1 MGFTNE
7 KVTDYISSHYTP
19 LDEQLGS
26 FREYNEENNVP
37 LILRETESFLSL
49 LLELTHPRRILE
61 IGTAYGYS
69 ALFFA
74 RKVPDAVVTTID
86 RNPHMIPVASSYFE
100 DWEEGSRI
108 DFRTGDAEQVLD
120 EMISERRSS
129 SQNILPFDFIFID
142 AGKSHYRD
150 FFDRAE
156 QLAAPGAL
164 IVCDNILMHGWT
176 VDRSYEGARRHRTN
190 VKYMRQFIEY
200 INTREDLT
208 VSLLS
213 SGDGLAVI
221 RLHE

>member
-120 EMISERRSS
+120 EMISERKSS
-129 SQNILPFDFIFID
+129 SQNMLPFDFIFID

-200 INTREDLT
+200 ISRREDLT

>member
-120 EMISERRSS
+120 EMISERKSS
-129 SQNILPFDFIFID
+129 SQNMLPFDFIFID

-200 INTREDLT
+200 IRPDC
-208 VSLLS
+208 
-213 SGDGLAVI
+213 LAPFE
-221 RLHE
+221 R

>member
-120 EMISERRSS
+120 EMISERKSS
-129 SQNILPFDFIFID
+129 SQNMLPFDFIFID

-200 INTREDLT
+200 ISKREDLT

>member
-1 MGFTNE
+1 MGFTSE
-7 KVTDYISSHYTP
+7 KVTDFISSHYTP
-19 LDEQLGS
+19 LDDQLRS
-26 FREYNEENNVP
+26 FREYNEENSVP
-37 LILRETESFLSL
+37 LILKETESFLSL
-49 LLELTHPRRILE
+49 LLELVQPRRILE

-74 RKVPDAVVTTID
+74 RKVPDAFITTID
-86 RNPHMIPVASSYFE
+86 RNPHMIPVASSIFE
-100 DWEEGSRI
+100 DWVEGSRI
-108 DFRTGDAEQVLD
+108 DFRTGDAQQVLD
-120 EMISERRSS
+120 EMISEKEADP
-129 SQNILPFDFIFID
+129 LKTPPFDFIFID

-150 FFDRAE
+150 FFDKAE

-176 VDRSYEGARRHRTN
+176 VDRSYEGAKRHRTN
-190 VKYMRQFIEY
+190 VKYMRQFIDY
-200 INTREDLT
+200 ISGRKDLT